1 MGPGQRQVVLWE
13 VVLMIRAEDLFLPI
27 CPFEQV
33 RKVFTL
39 CLASLL
45 AFLTVPV
52 SPGPCGPSSF
62 LRHLPHS

>member
-1 MGPGQRQVVLWE
+1 MGRVSARLCWE

-45 AFLTVPV
+45 AFLTVPFPQV
-52 SPGPCGPSSF
+52 LWSF
-62 LRHLPHS
+62 LIP